1 MSGEQLSALD
11 RRRELL
17 RKRLAE
23 SGIAAQAA
31 TDAAPRVQAGE
42 RRELAPG
49 QRRMWFLQVKD
60 EADTT
65 LNVGVAHRMRGSLDE
80 TRLRGAFAAIIRRH
94 DILRTTYGVDAAGE
108 PYQVFTEDV
117 ELPWTTIDL
126 GNLEDSAREREFRA
140 LAERELGRP
149 FDLTVDPPLRIT
161 LLRMDAQEFVLLLVV
176 HHIGF
181 DDNSWEVFFTELSD
195 YYNSRPVEGDAPQF
209 MVVGAVESQ
218 TSDVGIDYWRQSLT
232 PLPDS
237 LDLPG
242 SSSSNPTSRRAR
254 RRAIPLSSD
263 TAGRMEEFARA
274 HSATPFMVLLAA
286 FGTLV
291 HRYTGATDFLV
302 AIPVVERKANAEKA
316 IGYFGNTVL
325 LRAAVDPSMGFAAYV
340 AAVREACLGAFGHQS
355 IGIDEVVR
363 EVNPSRST
371 GRDGLDDLVRLGF
384 SMRED
389 PNGYRLAGVETSRI
403 DLDGGAAQVP
413 LALAI
418 ATDSSGT
425 MVEIEYQTDAL
436 PQWLVD
442 QLLAHYRR
450 LLEDGLARPGEPVAR
465 LDPFSDEERSV
476 VLAQSRGALSD
487 VPRTTLVNVLQE
499 AARTTP
505 DALAVVS
512 DELEL
517 TYEALHRRANRVAR
531 WLIGQG
537 VGTEDVIALQMSTSV
552 EFIVAMFAV
561 LKSGAAYMP
570 IDPALPEDRIEYLTA
585 DANPRIVWGTSEFQV
600 AEERAANLS
609 DTEVADTDRL
619 RPLLP
624 ESLAYVIYTSGSTGR
639 PKGVAV
645 AHEAIAEHVVSF
657 MVDWSMTAE
666 DRMLQSTSV
675 SFDAS
680 LADILCPL
688 SLGAQLVLPKPNPFS
703 DIGYVIDLVR
713 RRGVTVLHMVPS
725 LLNSVMLLPEAR
737 ELRGL
742 RHIPVG
748 GEALPGEV
756 ADKFAVMFDAELRN
770 HYGPTEAVVCST
782 YMPVDGPQGN
792 SIVPIGHPNRNVYA
806 YVLDEAL
813 QLVPAG
819 VVGEL
824 YLGGVQLARGYRGRP
839 VLTAERFVADPFSS
853 GGRLYR
859 TGDLVRRNVSGEL
872 EFVGRADEQVK
883 VRGFRIE
890 LGEVEGVIG
899 ADPRVG
905 RCVVTVVED
914 AQVGPM
920 LAAYVVPASDGP
932 AGEIDLEELRARA
945 QETLPAYMVPSAFA
959 VIPEIPLTTSGK
971 LDKRALPAPETM
983 AERVFLAP
991 ATPTERRMC
1000 AIFSHLFGREQISA
1014 DDSFFELG
1022 GHSLLAARLVAQIRA
1037 QFGIDLTVRT
1047 VFDSPTPAGLAGELV
1062 TYFREEFEIELDE
1075 LDLDDSE
1082 EMEVAPQ
1089 DGRPDLVQAVRPER
1103 LPLSSSQLSMWFECQ
1118 MEGVTDIGNMWLA
1131 LRFDGPLQTPALI
1144 AALNDVVARH
1154 EMLRTNFA
1162 IHEGGPYQIVHPSR
1176 ELSVPILRTDPD
1188 NLTDTL
1194 DELRHHI
1201 FGLESEP
1208 LFRPSI
1214 VELSAEQ
1221 HVLALAVH
1229 HLVVDHVSFTVI
1241 VDDLVAAYRARA
1253 TGQAPQWDPQP
1264 VQYADYVL
1272 WQRDAFGA
1280 ESEFGQA
1287 EVTYWRELL
1296 AGIPVETAV
1305 AHDRAR
1311 PQILGKRGEVEKFTV
1326 APERRQALTRMAEL
1340 HGVTE
1345 FMVYQAALAATLHR
1359 LGGGTDIV
1367 IGSPVAARV
1376 HPDVANLVGLFANM
1390 VALRNDL
1397 SEDPTLGEVLQRS
1410 RDATLNA
1417 HAHQEL
1423 PIEKLVEAINPP
1435 RSLSWNP
1442 LFQTMVN
1449 FRGADWGTEARD
1461 LTGSGET
1468 SLVPLPMEVDV
1479 SYLDLNFALNV
1490 TPSGGLDV
1498 SVVANADLYD
1508 PETTGL
1514 IARALDAAFDAF
1526 ATDQDVRLSEVV
1538 LLPADVLERLLAAPA
1553 AAHERAAA
1561 PVSEGSEE
1569 TKLALIGI
1577 LEELLEISDIDP
1589 EDNFFALGGDSVIS
1603 IQWSTRAAERGL
1615 AMTPQMVFECA
1626 TISQLAG
1633 AVDAADN
1640 VAAETNSNSEA
1651 EMEHSAPMSAS
1662 GLSAEALAELTASWQ
1677 AQS

>member
-1 MSGEQLSALD
+1 MSGDQLSALD

-17 RKRLAE
+17 RQRLAE
-23 SGIAAQAA
+23 SGVAAPAA

-49 QRRMWFLQVKD
+49 QRRMWFLQTKD

-80 TRLRGAFAAIIRRH
+80 IRLRDAFAAIIRRH
-94 DILRTTYGVDAAGE
+94 DVLRTTYGVDATGE
-108 PYQVFTEDV
+108 PYQVFAEDV
-117 ELPWTTIDL
+117 ELPWTAIDL
-126 GNLEDSAREREFRA
+126 ENFEKGAREHEVQA
-140 LAERELGRP
+140 LASRELERP
-149 FDLTVDPPLRIT
+149 FDLTVDLPLRVT
-161 LLRMDAQEFVLLLVV
+161 LLRLGEQDFVLLLVV
-176 HHIGF
+176 HHISF
-181 DDNSWEVFFTELSD
+181 DDNSWEVFFAELSE
-195 YYNSRPVEGDAPQF
+195 YYNARPVDGDAPQF
-209 MVVGAVESQ
+209 MVVGAAAARS
-218 TSDVGIDYWRQSLT
+218 SNAGIDYWRQSLT
-232 PLPDS
+232 PLPES

-242 SSSSNPTSRRAR
+242 WSSSNLASRTTR
-254 RRAIPLSSD
+254 RRAIPMSAE
-263 TAGRMEEFARA
+263 TEARVEEFARA

-291 HRYTGATDFLV
+291 HRYTAATDFLI

-325 LRAAVDPSMGFAAYV
+325 VRAGVEPKAGFAAYV
-340 AAVREACLGAFGHQS
+340 DTVREACLGAFGHQD

-363 EVNPSRST
+363 EVNPSRGT
-371 GRDGLDDLVRLGF
+371 GRDGLDELVRLGF
-384 SMRED
+384 SMRKD
-389 PNGYRLAGVETSRI
+389 PSGYRLVGVDTTRL
-403 DLDGGAAQVP
+403 DLDAGAAQVP

-418 ATDSSGT
+418 ATDSTGT
-425 MVEIEYQTDAL
+425 VVEIEYQTDAL

-442 QLLAHYRR
+442 QLLAHYGR
-450 LLEDGLARPGEPVAR
+450 LLEDGLTRPEEPLAR
-465 LDPFSDEERSV
+465 LDPFGAEERSDL
-476 VLAQSRGALSD
+476 LAQSRGVLSD
-487 VPRTTLVNVLQE
+487 VPRATLVDVLQA
-499 AARTTP
+499 AARATP

-512 DELEL
+512 DEAEL
-517 TYEALHRRANRVAR
+517 TYEALHRRANRFAR
-531 WLIGQG
+531 WLIAQG
-537 VGTEDVIALQMSTSV
+537 VGAEDVIALQMSTSV

-570 IDPALPEDRIEYLTA
+570 IDPALPEERIEYLTA
-585 DANPRIVWGTSEFQV
+585 DARPRMVLGALEFQA
-600 AEERAANLS
+600 AEEKAADLA
-609 DTEVADTDRL
+609 DTAVSDTDRL
-619 RPLLP
+619 HPLLP
-624 ESLAYVIYTSGSTGR
+624 ENVAYVIYTSGSTGR

-645 AHEAIAEHVVSF
+645 AHAAIAEHVVSF
-657 MVDWSMTAE
+657 TADWSMTAE

-688 SLGAQLVLPKPNPFS
+688 SLGAQVIVPKPNPFS

-725 LLNSVMLLPEAR
+725 LLNSVMLMPEAR

-756 ADKFAVMFDAELRN
+756 ADKFAQMFDVELRN

-782 YMPVDGPQGN
+782 YMPVEGPQGN
-792 SIVPIGHPNRNVYA
+792 SVVPIGRPNRNVYA
-806 YVLDEAL
+806 YVLDQTLE
-813 QLVPAG
+813 LVPAG

-824 YLGGVQLARGYRGRP
+824 YLGGAQLARGYRGRP
-839 VLTAERFVADPFSS
+839 ALTAERFVADPFSS
-853 GGRLYR
+853 AGRLYR
-859 TGDLVRRNVSGEL
+859 TGDLVRRNVSGQL

-905 RCVVTVVED
+905 RCVVTVVLD

-920 LAAYVVPASDGP
+920 LAAYVVPAADGSS
-932 AGEIDLEELRARA
+932 AEIDLGELRARA
-945 QETLPAYMVPSAFA
+945 EEMLPAYMVPSAFA

-971 LDKRALPAPETM
+971 LDKRALPTPDAM

-991 ATPTERRMC
+991 TTPTERRMC
-1000 AIFSHLFGREQISA
+1000 AIFSNLFGRDAVSV

-1047 VFDSPTPAGLAGELV
+1047 VFDSPTPAGLAEQLV
-1062 TYFREEFEIELDE
+1062 AYFREEFQIELDE
-1075 LDLDDSE
+1075 LDLDDSDD
-1082 EMEVAPQ
+1082 MEVAPQ
-1089 DGRPDLVQAVRPER
+1089 DGRPELVEAARPER

-1131 LRFDGPLQTPALI
+1131 LRFEGPLQTPALI
-1144 AALNDVVARH
+1144 AALNDLVARH
-1154 EMLRTNFA
+1154 ETLRTNFA

-1176 ELSVPILRTDPD
+1176 ELSVPIVRTDPE
-1188 NLTDTL
+1188 NLADTL
-1194 DELRHHI
+1194 SELRHHI
-1201 FGLESEP
+1201 FGLESES

-1214 VELSAEQ
+1214 VELSAEE

-1241 VDDLVAAYRARA
+1241 VDDLVAAYRARIA
-1253 TGQAPQWDPQP
+1253 GQTPQWGPQP
-1264 VQYADYVL
+1264 MQYADYVL
-1272 WQRDAFGA
+1272 WQRDAYGA
-1280 ESEFGQA
+1280 GSEFGQA
-1287 EVTYWRELL
+1287 EVAYWRELL
-1296 AGIPVETAV
+1296 AGAPIEIAV

-1311 PQILGKRGEVEKFTV
+1311 PQVLGKRGEVDRFTV
-1326 APERRQALTRMAEL
+1326 PPERRQALTRMAEQ

-1345 FMVYQAALAATLHR
+1345 FMVYQGALAAVLHR

-1376 HPDVANLVGLFANM
+1376 HPNVANLVGLFANM

-1397 SEDPTLGEVLQRS
+1397 SEDPTLGEVLKRS
-1410 RDATLNA
+1410 RDTTLNA

-1461 LTGSGET
+1461 LMGSGET
-1468 SLVPLPMEVDV
+1468 SLIPLPMEVDV

-1508 PETTGL
+1508 AETTGL

-1526 ATDQDVRLSEVV
+1526 AIDQDVRISEIV
-1538 LLPADVLERLLAAPA
+1538 LLPADAMERLLAPPA
-1553 AAHERAAA
+1553 AAHQRIAV
-1561 PVSEGSEE
+1561 PMNEGSEE
-1569 TKLALIGI
+1569 TKLALIAI

-1589 EDNFFALGGDSVIS
+1589 EDNFFALGGDSVVS

-1626 TISQLAG
+1626 TIAQLAG
-1633 AVDAADN
+1633 AVDSADQ
-1640 VAAETNSNSEA
+1640 VATEENSSIESSAES
-1651 EMEHSAPMSAS
+1651 SAPMSAS

-1677 AQS
+1677 AQP

>member
-1 MSGEQLSALD
+1 
-11 RRRELL
+11 
-17 RKRLAE
+17 
-23 SGIAAQAA
+23 
-31 TDAAPRVQAGE
+31 
-42 RRELAPG
+42 
-49 QRRMWFLQVKD
+49 MWFLQTKD

-65 LNVGVAHRMRGSLDE
+65 LNVVVAHRMRGSLDE
-80 TRLRGAFAAIIRRH
+80 IRLRDAFAAMIRRH

-108 PYQVFTEDV
+108 PYQVFAEDV

-126 GNLEDSAREREFRA
+126 ENLEEGAYERQIQA
-140 LAERELGRP
+140 LAGCELGRP
-149 FDLTVDPPLRIT
+149 FDLTVDLPLRVT
-161 LLRMDAQEFVLLLVV
+161 LLRLGEQDFVLLLVV
-176 HHIGF
+176 HHISF
-181 DDNSWEVFFTELSD
+181 DDNSWEVFFAELSD
-195 YYNSRPVEGDAPQF
+195 YYNGRPVEGDAPQF
-209 MVVGAVESQ
+209 MVVGAAVARRS
-218 TSDVGIDYWRQSLT
+218 SDAGIDYWRQSLT
-232 PLPDS
+232 PLPEP
-237 LDLPG
+237 LELPG
-242 SSSSNPTSRRAR
+242 SSLSNLASRTAR
-254 RRAIPLSSD
+254 RRAIPLSAE
-263 TAGRMEEFARA
+263 TATRMEEFARA

-291 HRYTGATDFLV
+291 HRYTAASDFLI

-325 LRAAVDPSMGFAAYV
+325 LRAGLDSRAGFAAYV
-340 AAVREACLGAFGHQS
+340 DTVREACLGAFGHQD

-363 EVNPSRST
+363 EVNPSRGT
-371 GRDGLDDLVRLGF
+371 GRDGLDELVRLGF
-384 SMRED
+384 SMRKD
-389 PNGYRLAGVETSRI
+389 PNGYRLAGVDTTRF
-403 DLDGGAAQVP
+403 DLDAGAAQVP

-418 ATDSSGT
+418 ATGSTGT
-425 MVEIEYQTDAL
+425 VIEIEYQIDAL

-442 QLLAHYRR
+442 QLLAHYGR
-450 LLEDGLARPGEPVAR
+450 LLEDGLTRPNEPLSR
-465 LDPFSDEERSV
+465 LDPFGADERSA
-476 VLAQSRGALSD
+476 VLAQSHGALSD
-487 VPRTTLVNVLQE
+487 VPRATLVDVLQA
-499 AARTTP
+499 AARATP

-512 DELEL
+512 DESEL
-517 TYEALHRRANRVAR
+517 TYDALHRRANRFAR
-531 WLIGQG
+531 WLIAQG
-537 VGTEDVIALQMSTSV
+537 VGAEDVIALQMSTSV

-570 IDPALPEDRIEYLTA
+570 IDPALPEERIEYLTT
-585 DANPRIVWGTSEFQV
+585 DAGPRMVLGALEFQA
-600 AEERAANLS
+600 AEEEAAVLA
-609 DTEVADTDRL
+609 DTAVVDTDRL
-619 RPLLP
+619 RPLRP
-624 ESLAYVIYTSGSTGR
+624 ENVAYVIYTSGSTGR

-645 AHEAIAEHVVSF
+645 AHAAIAEHVVSF
-657 MVDWSMTAE
+657 TADWSMTAE

-688 SLGAQLVLPKPNPFS
+688 SLGAQVVVPKPNPFS

-725 LLNSVMLLPEAR
+725 LLNSVMLMPEAR

-756 ADKFAVMFDAELRN
+756 ADKFAQMFDVELRN

-782 YMPVDGPQGN
+782 YMPVEGPQGN
-792 SIVPIGHPNRNVYA
+792 SVVPIGLPNRNVYA
-806 YVLDEAL
+806 YVLDEML
-813 QLVPAG
+813 ELVPAG

-824 YLGGVQLARGYRGRP
+824 YLGGAQLARGYRGRP
-839 VLTAERFVADPFSS
+839 VLTAERFVADPFGS

-859 TGDLVRRNVSGEL
+859 TGDLVRRNVSGQL

-920 LAAYVVPASDGP
+920 LAAYVVPAADGSS
-932 AGEIDLEELRARA
+932 AEIDLDELRARA
-945 QETLPAYMVPSAFA
+945 KEMLPAYMVPSAFT

-971 LDKRALPAPETM
+971 LDKRALPAPDAM
-983 AERVFLAP
+983 AERAFLAP
-991 ATPTERRMC
+991 TTPTERRMC
-1000 AIFSHLFGREQISA
+1000 AIFSNLFARDAVSV

-1047 VFDSPTPAGLAGELV
+1047 VFDSPTPAGLAEQLV

-1075 LDLDDSE
+1075 LDLDDSDD
-1082 EMEVAPQ
+1082 MEVAPQ
-1089 DGRPDLVQAVRPER
+1089 DGRPDLVEATRPER

-1131 LRFDGPLQTPALI
+1131 LRFVGPLQTPALI
-1144 AALNDVVARH
+1144 AALNDLVARH
-1154 EMLRTNFA
+1154 ETLRTNFA
-1162 IHEGGPYQIVHPSR
+1162 IHEGGPYQIVRPSR
-1176 ELSVPILRTDPD
+1176 ELSVPIVRTDPE
-1188 NLTDTL
+1188 NLADTL
-1194 DELRHHI
+1194 AELRHHI
-1201 FGLESEP
+1201 FGLESES

-1214 VELSAEQ
+1214 VELSAEE
-1221 HVLALAVH
+1221 HVLILVVH

-1241 VDDLVAAYRARA
+1241 VDDLVAAYRARIA
-1253 TGQAPQWDPQP
+1253 GRTPQWGPQP

-1272 WQRDAFGA
+1272 WQREAFGA
-1280 ESEFGQA
+1280 GGEFAQA
-1287 EVTYWRELL
+1287 EIAYWRELL
-1296 AGIPVETAV
+1296 AGVPTQIAV

-1311 PQILGKRGEVEKFTV
+1311 PQVLGKRGEVDRFTV
-1326 APERRQALTRMAEL
+1326 TPERRQALTRMAEQ

-1345 FMVYQAALAATLHR
+1345 FMVYQGALAAVLHR

-1376 HPDVANLVGLFANM
+1376 HPNVANLVGLFANM

-1397 SEDPTLGEVLQRS
+1397 SEDPTLREVLKRS
-1410 RDATLNA
+1410 RDTTLNA

-1490 TPSGGLDV
+1490 NPSGGLDV

-1508 PETTGL
+1508 AESTRL

-1526 ATDQDVRLSEVV
+1526 AIDQDVRLSEIM
-1538 LLPADVLERLLAAPA
+1538 LLPADAMERLLAPPA
-1553 AAHERAAA
+1553 AAHERTAV
-1561 PVSEGSEE
+1561 PVNEGSVE
-1569 TKLALIGI
+1569 TKLALIAI

-1626 TISQLAG
+1626 TIAQLAG
-1633 AVDAADN
+1633 AVDSADQ
-1640 VAAETNSNSEA
+1640 VATEENSSIESSAES
-1651 EMEHSAPMSAS
+1651 SAPMSAS

-1677 AQS
+1677 AQP